1 MAKLII
7 ALLMTTLLT
16 GCVTAPPPPPP
27 APADPEALLPLPG
40 AMNEFELAPS
50 DDEVIGELQRVR
62 AHEED
67 TLSDIARRFNV
78 GYEEIVAANP
88 NVDPWLPGAG
98 TEVIIPSQW
107 VLPEVKRQGIV
118 INLAAMRLFYFP
130 PAKKDEPQ
138 RVITHPVGIGRIEW
152 KTPQGKTRIVAK
164 AEAPTW
170 IPTAAIRREHEKE
183 GDPLPASVPP
193 GPDNPMG
200 SHVLRL
206 GWPEYAIHGTN
217 KPASIGIRGT
227 HGCLRMYPED
237 ISALYEKVPVNTPVT
252 VVNEPYLVGF
262 RNETLYLQSYP
273 VLEDDKRDHTPRV
286 KKLIK
291 HARAEHKTKTGKK
304 DLLVINDTL
313 LTQMSNQPRA
323 LTLPVS
329 VAESSFEKLLVQTA
343 SSVKNR
349 VPLAAT
355 WDGEGDITMT
365 QLVVPAKTADTDVKP
380 NDKDAAPTAVANAL
394 MASEAPAAGK
404 TKGTVHAEEA
414 AQAAPQPVEPTVA
427 TEAPAEPAPEFKS
440 GVVSDI

>member
-7 ALLMTTLLT
+7 ALLVTTLLT
-16 GCVTAPPPPPP
+16 ACVTAPPPVAP
-27 APADPEALLPLPG
+27 APVDPEALLPLPG
-40 AMNEFELAPS
+40 AMNEFELTPG

-62 AHEED
+62 AHQED

-98 TEVIIPSQW
+98 TEVVIPSQW

-130 PAKKDEPQ
+130 PAQKDEPQ

-170 IPTAAIRREHEKE
+170 VPTAAIRREHEKE

-217 KPASIGIRGT
+217 KPASIGMRGT

-237 ISALYEKVPVNTPVT
+237 ITALYDKVPVNTPVT
-252 VVNEPYLVGF
+252 VVNEPYLAGF

-291 HARAEHKTKTGKK
+291 HARAEHKSKTGKK
-304 DLLVINDTL
+304 DLLVINDAL
-313 LTQMSNQPRA
+313 LQQMSNQPRA

-329 VAESSFEKLLVQTA
+329 VAESSFEKLLAQTA
-343 SSVKNR
+343 SPVKNR

-355 WDGEGDITMT
+355 WDGEGDVTMT
-365 QLVVPAKTADTDVKP
+365 QLVVPAKTADTDTKS
-380 NDKDAAPTAVANAL
+380 NDNSNGKETAPTTVANANAL

-404 TKGTVHAEEA
+404 IQEAEP
-414 AQAAPQPVEPTVA
+414 APQAVETPVA
-427 TEAPAEPAPEFKS
+427 TEAPAAPAPEFKS

>member
-1 MAKLII
+1 MAKLIPSRCSLRI
-7 ALLMTTLLT
+7 TGSIVLLLAMLLS
-16 GCVTAPPPPPP
+16 GCVTAPPPAPP
-27 APADPEALLPLPG
+27 APVDPEALLPLPG
-40 AMNEFELAPS
+40 AMNEFELIPG
-50 DDEVIGELQRVR
+50 DDEVIGALQRVR
-62 AHEED
+62 AHQED

-88 NVDPWLPGAG
+88 NVDPWLPGAA
-98 TEVIIPSQW
+98 TDVIIPSQW
-107 VLPEVKRQGIV
+107 VLPETHRKGIV

-130 PAKKDEPQ
+130 PVKKDEPQ

-152 KTPQGKTRIVAK
+152 KTPQGKTRVAAK

-217 KPASIGIRGT
+217 KPASIGMRGT

-237 ISALYEKVPVNTPVT
+237 ISSLYDKVAVDTPVT

-262 RNETLYLQSYP
+262 RNETLFLQSYP

-304 DLLVINDTL
+304 DLLVINETL
-313 LTQMSNQPRA
+313 LKQISNHPRA

-329 VAESSFEKLLVQTA
+329 VAESSIEKLLTQSA
-343 SSVKNR
+343 EPVKNR

-355 WDGEGDITMT
+355 WNGEGDITMMP
-365 QLVVPAKTADTDVKP
+365 LVASTESDKTTTEP
-380 NDKDAAPTAVANAL
+380 NAAPAVANAM
-394 MASEAPAAGK
+394 MATDAPAAG
-404 TKGTVHAEEA
+404 HDQMPE
-414 AQAAPQPVEPTVA
+414 QAALVA
-427 TEAPAEPAPEFKS
+427 SESAEAPTEPEPDFKS
-440 GVVSDI
+440 GVVSDL

>member
-7 ALLMTTLLT
+7 ALLVTTLLT
-16 GCVTAPPPPPP
+16 ACVTAPPPVAP
-27 APADPEALLPLPG
+27 APVDPEALLPLPG
-40 AMNEFELAPS
+40 AMNEFELTPG

-62 AHEED
+62 AHQED

-98 TEVIIPSQW
+98 TEVVIPSQW

-130 PAKKDEPQ
+130 PAQKDEPQ

-170 IPTAAIRREHEKE
+170 VPTAAIRREHEKE

-217 KPASIGIRGT
+217 KPASIGMRGT

-237 ISALYEKVPVNTPVT
+237 ITALYDKVPVNTPVT
-252 VVNEPYLVGF
+252 VVNEPYLAGF

-291 HARAEHKTKTGKK
+291 HARAEHKSKTGKK
-304 DLLVINDTL
+304 DLLVINDAL
-313 LTQMSNQPRA
+313 LQQMSNQPRA

-329 VAESSFEKLLVQTA
+329 VAESSFEKLLAQTA
-343 SSVKNR
+343 SPVKNR

-355 WDGEGDITMT
+355 WDGEGDVTMT
-365 QLVVPAKTADTDVKP
+365 QLVVPAKTAGTDTKS
-380 NDKDAAPTAVANAL
+380 NDNSNGKETAPTTVANANAL

-404 TKGTVHAEEA
+404 IQEAEPAPEA
-414 AQAAPQPVEPTVA
+414 VETPVA
-427 TEAPAEPAPEFKS
+427 TEAPAAPAPEFKS

>member
-7 ALLMTTLLT
+7 ALLVTTLLT
-16 GCVTAPPPPPP
+16 ACVTAPPPVAP
-27 APADPEALLPLPG
+27 APVDPEALLPLPG
-40 AMNEFELAPS
+40 AMNEFELTPG

-62 AHEED
+62 AHQED

-98 TEVIIPSQW
+98 TEVVIPSQW

-130 PAKKDEPQ
+130 PAQKDEPQ

-170 IPTAAIRREHEKE
+170 VPTAAIRREHEKE

-217 KPASIGIRGT
+217 KPASIGMRGT

-237 ISALYEKVPVNTPVT
+237 ITALYDKVPVNTPVT
-252 VVNEPYLVGF
+252 VVNEPYLAGF

-291 HARAEHKTKTGKK
+291 HARAEHKSKTGKK
-304 DLLVINDTL
+304 DLLVINDAL
-313 LTQMSNQPRA
+313 LQQMSNQPRA

-329 VAESSFEKLLVQTA
+329 VAESSFEKLLAQTA
-343 SSVKNR
+343 SPVKNR

-355 WDGEGDITMT
+355 WDGEGDVTMT
-365 QLVVPAKTADTDVKP
+365 QLVVPAKTADTDTKS
-380 NDKDAAPTAVANAL
+380 NDNSNGKETAPTTVANANAL

-404 TKGTVHAEEA
+404 IQEAEP
-414 AQAAPQPVEPTVA
+414 APQAVETPVA
-427 TEAPAEPAPEFKS
+427 TEAPAAPEPEFKS

>member
-7 ALLMTTLLT
+7 ALLVTTLLT
-16 GCVTAPPPPPP
+16 ACVTAPPPVAP
-27 APADPEALLPLPG
+27 APVDPEALLPLPG
-40 AMNEFELAPS
+40 AMNEFELTPG

-62 AHEED
+62 AHQED

-98 TEVIIPSQW
+98 TEVVIPSQW
-107 VLPEVKRQGIV
+107 VLPEGKRQGIV

-130 PAKKDEPQ
+130 PANKDEPQ

-170 IPTAAIRREHEKE
+170 VPTAAIRREHEKE

-217 KPASIGIRGT
+217 KPASIGMRGT

-237 ISALYEKVPVNTPVT
+237 ITALYNKVPVNTPVT
-252 VVNEPYLVGF
+252 VVNEPYLAGF

-291 HARAEHKTKTGKK
+291 HARAEHKNKTGKK

-313 LTQMSNQPRA
+313 LQQMSNQPRA

-329 VAESSFEKLLVQTA
+329 VAESSFEKLLAQTT
-343 SSVKNR
+343 SPVKNR

-355 WDGEGDITMT
+355 WDGEGDVTMT
-365 QLVVPAKTADTDVKP
+365 QLVVPTKTADTDAKS
-380 NDKDAAPTAVANAL
+380 DANSNGKETAPTAVANANAL

-404 TKGTVHAEEA
+404 TQEAE
-414 AQAAPQPVEPTVA
+414 QAPQTAEPPA
-427 TEAPAEPAPEFKS
+427 PTEAPAEPAPIFKS

>member
-7 ALLMTTLLT
+7 ALLVTTLLT
-16 GCVTAPPPPPP
+16 ACVTAPPPVAP
-27 APADPEALLPLPG
+27 APVDPEALLPLPG
-40 AMNEFELAPS
+40 AMNEFELTPG

-62 AHEED
+62 AHQED

-98 TEVIIPSQW
+98 TEVVIPSQW

-130 PAKKDEPQ
+130 PAQKDEPQ

-170 IPTAAIRREHEKE
+170 VPTAAIRREHEKE

-217 KPASIGIRGT
+217 KPASIGMRGT

-237 ISALYEKVPVNTPVT
+237 ITALYDKVPVNTPVT
-252 VVNEPYLVGF
+252 VVNEPYLAGF

-291 HARAEHKTKTGKK
+291 HARAEHKSKTGKK
-304 DLLVINDTL
+304 DLLVINDAL
-313 LTQMSNQPRA
+313 LQQMSNQPRA

-329 VAESSFEKLLVQTA
+329 VAESSFEKLLAQTA
-343 SSVKNR
+343 SPVKNR

-355 WDGEGDITMT
+355 WDGEGDVTMT
-365 QLVVPAKTADTDVKP
+365 QLVVPAKTADTDTKS
-380 NDKDAAPTAVANAL
+380 NDNSNGKETAPTTVANANAL

-404 TKGTVHAEEA
+404 IQEAEPAPEA
-414 AQAAPQPVEPTVA
+414 VETPVA
-427 TEAPAEPAPEFKS
+427 TEAPAAPAPEFKS